1 MLAGMDLPDEEPP
14 FAPWRLRRIDDV
26 LSEVVPRRPA
36 LLAVDGRGGSGK
48 STVAGRIVDRVPG
61 ATVVHTD
68 DIAWYHHMFDW
79 SALITDGLLAPVRR
93 GEAVAFRPPE
103 WDARPRP
110 GAVTVPA
117 GCPLVVVEG
126 VGIGRRDLASWF
138 DAMLWVQTDRT
149 LAWSRL
155 LARDG
160 AAHEPFMREW
170 EAAERPFLAA
180 DRPWERA
187 DVVVAGAPEVAY
199 DPAAELVVA
208 ELVVAEL
215 VVADRPSRE

>member
-1 MLAGMDLPDEEPP
+1 MLSCMDLPDEEPL
-14 FAPWRLRRIDDV
+14 FAPWRPRRIDDV
-26 LSEVVPRRPA
+26 LAEIAPHRPA

-61 ATVVHTD
+61 AVVVHTD
-68 DIAWYHHMFDW
+68 DIAWYHDMFDW
-79 SALITDGLLAPVRR
+79 SVLITDGILAPVRR
-93 GEAVAFRPPE
+93 GQAVAFRPPE
-103 WDARPRP
+103 WDARGRP

-117 GCPLVVVEG
+117 GCPLLVVEG

-138 DAMLWVQTDRT
+138 DGLVWVQTDRA

-160 AAHEPFMREW
+160 AEHEPFMHEW

-180 DRPWERA
+180 ERPWERA

-199 DPAAELVVA
+199 DP
-208 ELVVAEL
+208 VAEL
-215 VVADRPSRE
+215 VVADRPSRG

>member
-1 MLAGMDLPDEEPP
+1 MDLPDEEPP
-14 FAPWRLRRIDDV
+14 FAPWRPRRIDDV
-26 LSEVVPRRPA
+26 LDGMSLPRPA

-48 STVAGRIVDRVPG
+48 STVAGRIGDRVPG
-61 ATVVHTD
+61 AVVVHTD

-79 SALITDGLLAPVRR
+79 SALITAGVLAPVRR

-103 WDARPRP
+103 WDARERP
-110 GAVTVPA
+110 GAVVVPA
-117 GCPLVVVEG
+117 GCPLLVVEG
-126 VGIGRRDLASWF
+126 VGIGRHDLAPWF
-138 DAMLWVQTDRT
+138 DGLVWVQTDRAA
-149 LAWSRL
+149 AWSRML
-155 LARDG
+155 TRDG

-208 ELVVAEL
+208 
-215 VVADRPSRE
+215 DRPARG